1 MLKNLYDYPELERVE
16 LESGRHYLDSNGNP
30 VPSVTTVLSN
40 TSNASEGID
49 RWRQRVG
56 DLEAD
61 RIIKQSTDIGT
72 AVHEALES
80 YLKKEQWDE
89 FDISIPDQN
98 TSRLI
103 TKKFISDGLNSIN
116 EIWGLEVGLILDG
129 LYAGTADC
137 VGLVNGIPSI
147 IDFKTA
153 KKIKKREWIED
164 YFLQG
169 CAYANAHNVMFG
181 TDISQIVILMVDRD
195 LIFQDFF
202 VRTAEF
208 NVLTRKWKNK
218 LLKFNSRWRCSTKVQ
233 RIAAF
238 RYPPR
243 LMANVSVV
251 ILFSFRA
258 ALYSIKTENSGFNSI
273 SNPKNKFGSSS
284 PSSVSVKL

>member
-1 MLKNLYDYPELERVE
+1 MLKNLYNYPKLERVE
-16 LESGRHYLDSNGNP
+16 LESGRHYLDSNQNP

-40 TSNASEGID
+40 TSNASDGID

-56 DLEAD
+56 DLEAN

-80 YLKKEQWDE
+80 YLKKEHWDE
-89 FDISIPDQN
+89 FDISIQDQN

-137 VGLVNGIPSI
+137 VGLVNGVPSI

-208 NVLTRKWKNK
+208 HVLTRKWKNK
-218 LLKFNSRWRCSTKVQ
+218 LLKFNNEK
-233 RIAAF
+233 
-238 RYPPR
+238 
-243 LMANVSVV
+243 
-251 ILFSFRA
+251 
-258 ALYSIKTENSGFNSI
+258 
-273 SNPKNKFGSSS
+273 
-284 PSSVSVKL
+284 